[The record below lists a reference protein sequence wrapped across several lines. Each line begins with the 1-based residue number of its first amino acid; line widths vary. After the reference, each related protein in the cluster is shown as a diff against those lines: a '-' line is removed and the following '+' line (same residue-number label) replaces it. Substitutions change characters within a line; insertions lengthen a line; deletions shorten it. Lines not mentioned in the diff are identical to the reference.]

1 MEFHPLRTQG
11 SGVHDKANGFAEIP
25 PRFLRARWLTTLH
38 TSGLEALGY
47 PPGRVPEPLLGI
59 LVAHTSH
66 LLSVLVLYRLGLLLL
81 GSCFSSQSQGK
92 RARTETLALVGALLH
107 VISPAGLFLSAP
119 YAESPFALL
128 SFVGYLL
135 FAQGHT
141 SASPARRDASY
152 LAAGLSFGLAT
163 AFRTNGILNGILF
176 AYPFLQEVL
185 GFLSGDHLSFT
196 AIRKTAVLGLG
207 GLLVAA
213 GSIIPQAWAYQTY
226 CMSSGSSGS
235 GTQPRPW
242 CHGIVPSIY
251 NFVQEQYW

>member
-1 MEFHPLRTQG
+1 M
-11 SGVHDKANGFAEIP
+11 
-25 PRFLRARWLTTLH
+25 
-38 TSGLEALGY
+38 
-47 PPGRVPEPLLGI
+47 PLLGI

-66 LLSVLVLYRLGLLLL
+66 LLSVLVLHQLGLLLL
-81 GSCFSSQSQGK
+81 GSCFPSQGQDK

-119 YAESPFALL
+119 CAESPFALL
-128 SFVGYLL
+128 SFVGSLL
-135 FAQGHT
+135 FARGHV

-152 LAAGLSFGLAT
+152 LAAGLCFGLAT
-163 AFRTNGILNGILF
+163 AFRSNGILNGILF

-185 GFLSGDHLSFT
+185 GFLSGDFSST

-226 CMSSGSSGS
+226 CMSSGTSGS
-235 GTQPRPW
+235 GTPPRPW

-251 NFVQEQYW
+251 NFVQKQYW